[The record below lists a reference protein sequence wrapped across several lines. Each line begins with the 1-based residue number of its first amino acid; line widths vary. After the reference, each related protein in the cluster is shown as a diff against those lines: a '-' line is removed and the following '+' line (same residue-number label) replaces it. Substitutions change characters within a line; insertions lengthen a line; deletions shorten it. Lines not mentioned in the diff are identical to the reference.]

1 MFFNYL
7 TNKLKDMETIRN
19 FFRLIKSYIRLENT
33 SKRIIHQVIIVII
46 LFIVAGCSYYKL
58 STTKYNQENLATKI
72 EAYEAHKKLIVL
84 NSGSQMRVLSSISI
98 DNDKNELKANTS
110 ELTGNHS
117 YMELA
122 RLKKVNKKKYDTGKP
137 FHTVHIYTSK
147 IINFENSNLLT
158 LPLNDIDSIG
168 VYDHAVGKEI
178 AMFGLGT
185 VGALAVVTAIIALT
199 KSSCPFVYSN
209 DGEAYIFEGELYPGA
224 IKSKLERD
232 DFLLLKKLKSKDG
245 KYSIQVSNELKEK
258 QYTNLVQLIEV
269 KHNKGYGV
277 LIDNKGIFH
286 TISKL
291 EAPKIGATKDAT
303 VNSILFK
310 DNIPYMFNNMES
322 DENGLNHLILDF
334 DKPKEVSYG
343 KLVLTAKNSYW
354 LDFMYGKFNEKFG
367 TYFDEFQRK
376 QESVSAKK
384 SNQWMLDQGI
394 PLGVYVKTLD
404 GWKLV
409 EYVNVVGPLSNRDI
423 VIPINFDTVN
433 SNTIQIKLEC
443 GFMFWE
449 IDYAAM
455 DFSENNSIEVT
466 YLSPSKAFDE
476 QGRDLKLQLTATDN
490 LYLEQPTIGN
500 VATIEFEA
508 TDFTNADM
516 KKTLFLKNRGYY
528 TYIRNYSGEPNF
540 AELKLFR
547 EKGAFTKYSKKE
559 YFQFISNPHMLDLI
573 VEK

>member
-1 MFFNYL
+1 
-7 TNKLKDMETIRN
+7 METIRY
-19 FFRLIKSYIRLENT
+19 FLRLIKPYIRFKNT
-33 SKRIIHQVIIVII
+33 SKLKVHQVIIVII
-46 LFIVAGCSYYKL
+46 LLIVASCSYYKL
-58 STTKYNQENLATKI
+58 STAKYNQENVASKI
-72 EAYEAHKKLIVL
+72 EGYEAHQKLIVL
-84 NSGSQMRVLSSISI
+84 NSSSQIRVLSSISI
-98 DNDKNELKANTS
+98 DRDNNVLKANTS

-122 RLKKVNKKKYDTGKP
+122 GLQKVNKKKSKNGNP
-137 FHTVHIYTSK
+137 FHTVHIYTGK
-147 IINFENSNLLT
+147 NINFEASNLLT
-158 LPLNDIDSIG
+158 LPLSDIDSIG

-209 DGEAYIFEGELYPGA
+209 DGEAYVFEGELYPGA

-258 QYTNLVQLIEV
+258 QYTNLIQLIEV
-269 KHNKGYGV
+269 KHSKEYDI
-277 LIDNKGIFH
+277 LIDNKGSFQ

-291 EAPKIGATKDAT
+291 EAPKISTKDVS

-310 DNIPYMFNNMES
+310 DKIPYMFNNMET

-334 DKPKEVSYG
+334 DKPTDALLG

-354 LDFMYGKFNEKFG
+354 LDFMYGKFNEEFG
-367 TYFDEFQRK
+367 TYFNEFQQK
-376 QESVSAKK
+376 QQSVSAKK
-384 SNQWMLDQGI
+384 SNQWMIDQGI
-394 PLGVYVKTLD
+394 PLGVYVNTSN

-433 SNTIQIKLEC
+433 SYTIQIKLEC

-455 DFSENNSIEVT
+455 DFSENKSIEVT

-476 QGRDLKLQLTATDN
+476 QGKDVKLQLTATDN
-490 LYLEQPTIGN
+490 LYLEQPNIGN
-500 VATIEFEA
+500 IATIEFEA
-508 TDFTNADM
+508 TDFTNTDM

-547 EKGAFTKYSKKE
+547 EKGAFTKYSKNE
-559 YFQFISNPHMLDLI
+559 YFQFISNPQMLDLI

>member
-1 MFFNYL
+1 
-7 TNKLKDMETIRN
+7 METIRY
-19 FFRLIKSYIRLENT
+19 FFRLIKPYIRFKNT
-33 SKRIIHQVIIVII
+33 SKLKIQQVIIVII
-46 LFIVAGCSYYKL
+46 LLIVASCSYYKL
-58 STTKYNQENLATKI
+58 STAKYNQENVASKI
-72 EAYEAHKKLIVL
+72 EGYEAHQKLIVL
-84 NSGSQMRVLSSISI
+84 NSSSQIRVLSSISI
-98 DNDKNELKANTS
+98 DRDNNVLKANTS

-122 RLKKVNKKKYDTGKP
+122 GLQKVNKKKSKNGNP
-137 FHTVHIYTSK
+137 FHTVHIYTGK
-147 IINFENSNLLT
+147 YINFEASNLLT

-209 DGEAYIFEGELYPGA
+209 DGEAYVFEGELYPGA

-258 QYTNLVQLIEV
+258 QYTNLIQLIEV
-269 KHNKGYGV
+269 KHSKEYDI
-277 LIDNKGIFH
+277 LMDNKGSFQ

-291 EAPKIGATKDAT
+291 EAPKISTTKDVS

-310 DNIPYMFNNMES
+310 DKIPYMFNNMES

-334 DKPKEVSYG
+334 DKPTDALLG

-367 TYFDEFQRK
+367 TYFNEFQQK
-376 QESVSAKK
+376 QQSVSAKK
-384 SNQWMLDQGI
+384 SNQWMIDQGI
-394 PLGVYVKTLD
+394 PLGVYVNTSN

-409 EYVNVVGPLSNRDI
+409 EYVKVVGPLSNRDI
-423 VIPINFDTVN
+423 VIPINFDAVN

-449 IDYAAM
+449 IDYAAI
-455 DFSENNSIEVT
+455 DFSENKSIEVT

-476 QGRDLKLQLTATDN
+476 QGKDVKLQLTATDN
-490 LYLEQPTIGN
+490 LYLEQPIIGN
-500 VATIEFEA
+500 IATIEFEA
-508 TDFTNADM
+508 TDFTNTDM

-547 EKGAFTKYSKKE
+547 EKGTFTKYSKNE
-559 YFQFISNPHMLDLI
+559 YFQFISNPQMLDLI

>member
-1 MFFNYL
+1 
-7 TNKLKDMETIRN
+7 METIGY
-19 FFRLIKSYIRLENT
+19 FFRLIKPYIRFKNT
-33 SKRIIHQVIIVII
+33 SKLKIQQVIIVVI
-46 LFIVAGCSYYKL
+46 LLIVASCSYYKL
-58 STTKYNQENLATKI
+58 STAKYNQENVASKI
-72 EAYEAHKKLIVL
+72 EGYEAHQKLIVL
-84 NSGSQMRVLSSISI
+84 NSSSQIRVLSSISI
-98 DNDKNELKANTS
+98 DRDNNVLKANIS

-117 YMELA
+117 YIDLA
-122 RLKKVNKKKYDTGKP
+122 RLQKVNKKKSKNGNP
-137 FHTVHIYTSK
+137 FHTVHIYTGK
-147 IINFENSNLLT
+147 YINFEASNLLT

-209 DGEAYIFEGELYPGA
+209 DGEAYVFEGELYPGA
-224 IKSKLERD
+224 IKPKLERD

-258 QYTNLVQLIEV
+258 QYTNLIQLIEV
-269 KHNKGYGV
+269 KHSKEYDI
-277 LIDNKGIFH
+277 LIDNKGSFQ

-291 EAPKIGATKDAT
+291 EAPKISATKDVS

-310 DNIPYMFNNMES
+310 DKIPYMFNNMES

-334 DKPKEVSYG
+334 DKPTDALLG

-367 TYFDEFQRK
+367 TYFNEFQQK
-376 QESVSAKK
+376 QQSVSAKK
-384 SNQWMLDQGI
+384 SNQWMIDQGI
-394 PLGVYVKTLD
+394 PLGVYVNTSN
-404 GWKLV
+404 GWRLV
-409 EYVNVVGPLSNRDI
+409 EYVKVVGPLSNRDI
-423 VIPINFDTVN
+423 VIPINFDKVN

-455 DFSENNSIEVT
+455 DFSENKSIEVT
-466 YLSPSKAFDE
+466 YLTPSKAFDE
-476 QGRDLKLQLTATDN
+476 QGNDVKLQLTATDN
-490 LYLEQPTIGN
+490 LYLEQPNIGN
-500 VATIEFEA
+500 IATIEFEA
-508 TDFTNADM
+508 IDFTNTDM

-547 EKGAFTKYSKKE
+547 EKGAFTKYSKNE
-559 YFQFISNPHMLDLI
+559 YFQFISNPQMLDLI